1 MFPLGS
7 SGGVKVTLTLFT
19 SSGIADTI
27 TFLGGSLG
35 SRDTVE
41 MILEKIRDDLVTSTA
56 SGGKCQRL
64 AEIYTYPPQ
73 AFETQ

>member
-19 SSGIADTI
+19 SSGIDDTI

-35 SRDTVE
+35 SGTQE
-41 MILEKIRDDLVTSTA
+41 KIILENVNNRYLIAST
-56 SGGKCQRL
+56 GWGKCQRS
-64 AEIYTYPPQ
+64 AEVSTYPPQ
-73 AFETQ
+73 AFEIQ

>member
-41 MILEKIRDDLVTSTA
+41 MILEKIIDYLVTSTVQRV
-56 SGGKCQRL
+56 GGSF